1 MSNVNEASEDRLK
14 SCHLNLASDLS
25 ENSFRGG
32 EVTGC
37 IGLGMKG
44 GRRSGD
50 RNVAVWGHLGDSARA
65 VAREGPRVL
74 QLCSFVLSIGGA

>member
-44 GRRSGD
+44 GEEEWR
-50 RNVAVWGHLGDSARA
+50 
-65 VAREGPRVL
+65 
-74 QLCSFVLSIGGA
+74 